1 MGKSTKAKAV
11 LGVDGSASSA
21 RFGAALALGWLRRV
35 HAQGHTDEKNF
46 CSKKISTQ
54 ERDGSKA
61 DELDD

>member
-1 MGKSTKAKAV
+1 M
-11 LGVDGSASSA
+11 A

-35 HAQGHTDEKNF
+35 HAQGHTDEKKI